1 MKALRKSI
9 LLNCVFLA
17 GIALQASAGTLPDQL
32 ETRVDAVVTK
42 AYEAASAK
50 FPCKLGGGAGKMLK
64 WQTISKCLNEDAYD
78 RVDWEDVSR
87 QFQSIKKEFGLS
99 SMEITVLVESSLA
112 KHALPYEKVFLVKKT
127 KRLLPLS
134 SSLLKFLPEGSL
146 QGLPVFEKLGT
157 QVGTFSGVY
166 SSDKI
171 GGLSGNY
178 TPRRL
183 FQYTDSK
190 GNYHGSSEKLLLDS
204 FGVPWKDAASQPGFR
219 LPPDKIILR

>member
-1 MKALRKSI
+1 MNALIKSI
-9 LLNCVFLA
+9 LLNFVLLA
-17 GIALQASAGTLPDQL
+17 GIAFQASAGTLPDQL
-32 ETRVDAVVTK
+32 ETRINALVAK
-42 AYEAASAK
+42 AYESASAK

-64 WQTISKCLNEDAYD
+64 WQTISKCLNEEAND

-87 QFQSIKKEFGLS
+87 QLQGIKKEFGLS
-99 SMEITVLVESSLA
+99 AMEISILVESSLA

-127 KRLLPLS
+127 NRLLPLS

-146 QGLPVFEKLGT
+146 QGLPVYEKSGT

-166 SSDKI
+166 SFDKN
-171 GGLSGNY
+171 GGGISGS
-178 TPRRL
+178 PMRL

-190 GNYHGSSEKLLLDS
+190 GNFHGSPEKLLLDS